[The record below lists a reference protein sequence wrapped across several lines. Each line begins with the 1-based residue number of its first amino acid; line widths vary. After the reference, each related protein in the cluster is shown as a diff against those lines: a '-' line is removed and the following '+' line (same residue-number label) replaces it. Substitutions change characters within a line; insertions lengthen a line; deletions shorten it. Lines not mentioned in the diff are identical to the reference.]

1 MPTDSIFNINNPVF
15 SSADFNDSETSS
27 FKATVTYDGN
37 VTWVVPILTMSSC
50 KINVLNFPLD
60 EQVGD
65 GWHLSFIPFSSTII
79 NYHDGITYFK
89 LILDLAELF
98 RPFLITQ

>member
-37 VTWVVPILTMSSC
+37 VTWVVPMVTMSSC

-65 GWHLSFIPFSSTII
+65 VMASFIYPILEY
-79 NYHDGITYFK
+79 NNK
-89 LILDLAELF
+89 L
-98 RPFLITQ
+98 P